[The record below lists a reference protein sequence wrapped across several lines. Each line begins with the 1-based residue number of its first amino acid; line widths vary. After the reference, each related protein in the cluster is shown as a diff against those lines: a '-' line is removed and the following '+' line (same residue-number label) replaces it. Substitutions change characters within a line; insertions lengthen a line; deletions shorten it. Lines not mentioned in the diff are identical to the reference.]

1 MFILF
6 VSCLYFQDSRKFVR
20 DVLCISWWKHRKYE
34 TCLLLSPFF
43 GASTTI
49 VSLLRGRKI
58 HRRSTSTPSINKLL
72 CLVTKCLIRALIIY
86 HICIMSWHITR
97 ALPLSSTAVRAWP
110 APAFDCELISH
121 QKYTSF
127 HFVTCMPC
135 CKAPLPL
142 LSRLSFV
149 IWITVV
155 AHSTL
160 PPLFFLARPSLER
173 CCVIRDWGLRQS
185 TKA

>member
-1 MFILF
+1 MLITESILWCINYNSVF
-6 VSCLYFQDSRKFVR
+6 AERQENTQKVNFHIVHQQTFMPCDKMPHPSFNYLSYLHYVLTHHSCTFSEL
-20 DVLCISWWKHRKYE
+20 
-34 TCLLLSPFF
+34 
-43 GASTTI
+43 
-49 VSLLRGRKI
+49 
-58 HRRSTSTPSINKLL
+58 
-72 CLVTKCLIRALIIY
+72 
-86 HICIMSWHITR
+86 
-97 ALPLSSTAVRAWP
+97 TAVRAWP

-127 HFVTCMPC
+127 HFVTCMLC

-173 CCVIRDWGLRQS
+173 CCVIRD
-185 TKA
+185 